1 MSDANQSPE
10 VVAEYEDAVVIIRF
24 NRPTSRNSLSP
35 ITLDALESIF
45 SPLSNRADLKG
56 IVFTGTGDVFASGAD
71 LREIAALD
79 AGKAKAFSR
88 RGQGLFQTIATA
100 RPLTIA
106 AINGY
111 CMGGALDLALACDVR
126 MASSSAVF
134 AHPGAN
140 LGIITGWGGTQR
152 LPKLIGRIRANELFF
167 TARHFNAVEA
177 LQFGLITGINDPVL
191 DAAVKLARERKKR

>member
-10 VVAEYEDAVVIIRF
+10 VVVEHDDDVVIIRF
-24 NRPTSRNSLSP
+24 NRPATRNSLSRT
-35 ITLDALESIF
+35 TLDALESIF
-45 SPLSNRADLKG
+45 LPLSEQANLK
-56 IVFTGTGDVFASGAD
+56 IIFTGSGDVFASGAD

-79 AGKAKAFSR
+79 AGKAKAFSQ
-88 RGQGLFQTIATA
+88 RGQALFQMIATA

-111 CMGGALDLALACDVR
+111 CMGGALDFALACDLRV
-126 MASSSAVF
+126 AASSAVF

-152 LPKLIGRIRANELFF
+152 LPKLIGRSQANELFF
-167 TARHFNAVEA
+167 TARRFTAAEA
-177 LQFGLITGINDPVL
+177 LQFGLVTGINDPVL
-191 DAAVKLARERKKR
+191 DAAIKLARQTKKR